1 MNQYD
6 LWGGWDE
13 LVGRDGLFVTG
24 GDAERAQMWI
34 EFLVENGVFEE
45 GMCLGTYDV
54 KRGHTVVKTFTINQL
69 SGYTGLELVPE
80 GRY

>member
-1 MNQYD
+1 MQ
-6 LWGGWDE
+6 
-13 LVGRDGLFVTG
+13 
-24 GDAERAQMWI
+24 
-34 EFLVENGVFEE
+34 NGVFEE

-54 KRGHTVVKTFTINQL
+54 KRGHTVVKTFTINHL